1 MFFSLLLLSG
11 RFYLDGPI
19 TPVVMDL
26 REELVLNDDI
36 RLEKDEGKTKERR
49 WLQKSGGCSYL
60 SSFLLLLCIS
70 SSKLISDPINSS
82 RLLTYNISAGRS
94 HKNPEDENKKK
105 WLVTYHSVS
114 KSLKKSHFTSF
125 ISVSNISKIL
135 KKKDNVGWLWS
146 DFENPHEFSHQK
158 KGCKRKPT
166 SKVKGAKGIKRK
178 ALRSFSIFF
187 LCV

>member
-1 MFFSLLLLSG
+1 MSFSLLLLLLG

-49 WLQKSGGCSYL
+49 WLQKSGGCYYL

-82 RLLTYNISAGRS
+82 RLHKYNISGGRS
-94 HKNPEDENKKK
+94 HKNPHDENKKVR
-105 WLVTYHSVS
+105 LGTCHSVS
-114 KSLKKSHFTSF
+114 KSLEKSHFTTY
-125 ISVSNISKIL
+125 ISKAYLPRYRKYGTIL
-135 KKKDNVGWLWS
+135 
-146 DFENPHEFSHQK
+146 EE
-158 KGCKRKPT
+158 
-166 SKVKGAKGIKRK
+166 VKH
-178 ALRSFSIFF
+178 RSF
-187 LCV
+187 LA